1 MWTVVFWKDAVERAV
16 KTAAQSLL
24 ALIAAFNVAGDGTDW
39 TASLIGMGIAVGL
52 SFLTSILSSLSG
64 SPTNASAVK

>member
-1 MWTVVFWKDAVERAV
+1 MWTAQFWKDSIERAV

-24 ALIAAFNVAGDGTDW
+24 ALVAVFNIAD
-39 TASLIGMGIAVGL
+39 ASAAWQDYLIGVGIAVGL

-64 SPTNASAVK
+64 SSDSASLVK